1 MKKSSE
7 NFWRA
12 SGAQKRGSQI
22 FRLRTEVIG
31 FEILAITILDNV
43 PIFKV
48 FQKI

>member
-1 MKKSSE
+1 MRSVEATKLRKKKNI
-7 NFWRA
+7 NFTDC
-12 SGAQKRGSQI
+12 
-22 FRLRTEVIG
+22 TEVIG